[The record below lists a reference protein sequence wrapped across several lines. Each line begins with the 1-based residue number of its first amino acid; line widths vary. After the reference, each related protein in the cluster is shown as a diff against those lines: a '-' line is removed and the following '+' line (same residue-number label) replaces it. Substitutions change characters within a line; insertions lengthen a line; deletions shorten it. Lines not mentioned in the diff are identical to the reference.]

1 MKKLLFIFLL
11 VFLVSCNKVEFK
23 QLQRSYYIYNF
34 IELQND
40 LDYKLIYFCSKYE
53 TFEHFYD
60 IKETIKNE
68 IGADNYYKDM
78 QTRMGVVSATKD
90 TGTCQFQNKTF
101 YYLANKYNKG
111 AILRSI
117 INVSNEVRNKHNQIH
132 PTEKPVKLMELLIE
146 LVDNNTNDFTV
157 LDPFAGSSATG
168 VACYNLNKNFI
179 GCEIDNEYFNAAVN
193 RIYKECPQNLF

>member
-78 QTRMGVVSATKD
+78 QTRMAVVSHTKD
-90 TGTCQFQNKTF
+90 TGTCQFQHRTF
-101 YYLANKYNKG
+101 YYLAKKYDIKNANILSESQQIAIMVQAFVDGKQGWWCGYKKYKKYENK
-111 AILRSI
+111 
-117 INVSNEVRNKHNQIH
+117 
-132 PTEKPVKLMELLIE
+132 
-146 LVDNNTNDFTV
+146 
-157 LDPFAGSSATG
+157 
-168 VACYNLNKNFI
+168 
-179 GCEIDNEYFNAAVN
+179 
-193 RIYKECPQNLF
+193 

>member
-68 IGADNYYKDM
+68 IGEHNYYKSSK
-78 QTRMGVVSATKD
+78 TRMSIVSSTKD
-90 TGTCQFQNKTF
+90 TGTCQFQHQTF
-101 YYLANKYNKG
+101 YYLAKKYDIKNANILSESQQI
-111 AILRSI
+111 AIMVQAFRDDKKNYWNGYKKYKNSI
-117 INVSNEVRNKHNQIH
+117 E
-132 PTEKPVKLMELLIE
+132 
-146 LVDNNTNDFTV
+146 
-157 LDPFAGSSATG
+157 
-168 VACYNLNKNFI
+168 
-179 GCEIDNEYFNAAVN
+179 
-193 RIYKECPQNLF
+193 